1 MSGGVFI
8 TINERLLA
16 VARLVIPEQ
25 VAADIGS
32 DHARLPIYLVEKG
45 IVPEAIAT
53 EIRPGPFSRAQAA
66 IMISPVRDLV
76 HSRLGDG
83 LQALD
88 WGEAATVIMAGMGAD
103 TIRQILSRDWEKA
116 ASYRR
121 FVFQPMSRPF
131 VLRKALAEQGWPI
144 LDELL
149 VRENKRIF
157 LIISG
162 HPGNRPYKL
171 TQLELD
177 IGPHILKHRD
187 HELYKPYLQQWMN
200 RYQAVFQSLLQS
212 HSPENSLLIED
223 YKGRIES
230 LEVIINAGHS

>member
-1 MSGGVFI
+1 M
-8 TINERLLA
+8 
-16 VARLVIPEQ
+16 VIPGQ

-32 DHARLPIYLVEKG
+32 DHARLPIYLVKQG
-45 IVPEAIAT
+45 IVPWALAT
-53 EIRPGPFSRAQAA
+53 ELSQGPLSRTQAA
-66 IMISPVRDLV
+66 ILISPVRDLV

-88 WGEAATVIMAGMGAD
+88 WGEVATVIMAGMGAD
-103 TIRQILSRDWEKA
+103 TICQILSHDWEKA

-121 FVFQPMSRPF
+121 FVFQPMSRPL

-149 VRENKRIF
+149 VKENKRIF
-157 LIISG
+157 LIISS

-177 IGPHILKHRD
+177 IGPLILKKRD

-200 RYQAVFQSLLQS
+200 RYQAVYRSLLQS
-212 HSPENSLLIED
+212 HSPENGLLIED
-223 YKGRIES
+223 YKNRIKA
-230 LEVIINAGHS
+230 LEVIIDAG